1 MFRVVSQNITK
12 RVVCRSSMRY
22 YCADN
27 SKKSLIED
35 KLRKEFEPS
44 SLLVVDHSGNLAM

>member
-12 RVVCRSSMRY
+12 LAVCRSNMRF
-22 YCADN
+22 YCADS
-27 SKKSLIED
+27 SKKSMIED

-44 SLLVVDHSGNLAM
+44 SLLVVDHSGNLTF